1 MHIQNAV
8 MAILHLFSIE
18 TAYEPILTH
27 IINQT
32 II

>member
-1 MHIQNAV
+1 

-18 TAYEPILTH
+18 TAYEPCLTH

-32 II
+32 LINLDIRI